1 MEPLASIYEHEGDD
15 IFTDA
20 LHHCSVDSKPETST
34 SDSTLSHSKLI
45 SSEPH
50 DPHFNLPSPSPATI
64 LRRRSIRLG
73 NKQSS
78 DSSTNTD
85 STNVTKRSF
94 GNKPKYSNLKQDENF
109 TAKPY
114 SDEASILAIEE
125 NNEESTVTT
134 STNDTKHDDSVD
146 SALQL
151 GDSSSSF
158 LELIVGLVIKALG
171 FQIKLIFMFVTYPL
185 LFMFRCC
192 LFFMDPFGTTRICK
206 NIFFGIL
213 CRVWNAMFGCI
224 KPYVR
229 KYFKGNESIWSV
241 MFRFGWGFLLSIYVC
256 CILIGL
262 LVSSFVFS
270 GFLMSCF
277 VEKPIQMKEVLNFD
291 YTKLSPV
298 AFVPIIS
305 CDGVVG
311 GKDSENNVQA
321 GKLTTMGERVIP
333 SKHKVQVTVSL
344 RVPESGYNRNLGV
357 FQARVDFLLSSGKK
371 IASLSQPCMLR
382 FTSEP
387 IRLIMTF
394 LKIAPLITGYTSET
408 QILNVKMRG
417 FIEGNIPTSC
427 LKVTLEQRPEYQPGA
442 GIPEIY
448 DASLFVE
455 SELPFFK
462 RIIWHWKMSIFI
474 WIAMM
479 SLFTELIF
487 VLVFCRPIIIPRT
500 RQRVAASA
508 RGPATLDSLQAQS

>member
-1 MEPLASIYEHEGDD
+1 MEPLASIYEHETDD

-20 LHHCSVDSKPETST
+20 LHHYSADSPPETST
-34 SDSTLSHSKLI
+34 SDSTLSHSNPI
-45 SSEPH
+45 SSQPH
-50 DPHFNLPSPSPATI
+50 DPHSNPPSPSPATT
-64 LRRRSIRLG
+64 LRRRSIRLR
-73 NKQSS
+73 NNQSS
-78 DSSTNTD
+78 DSTTNTD
-85 STNVTKRSF
+85 STNVTKKSF
-94 GNKPKYSNLKQDENF
+94 RHHPRYRNLKQDENF

-114 SDEASILAIEE
+114 SDEA

-134 STNDTKHDDSVD
+134 ATNDAEHEGSVD
-146 SALQL
+146 SALRNT
-151 GDSSSSF
+151 DSNSSF
-158 LELIVGLVIKALG
+158 LELVVELVLKALG
-171 FQIKLIFMFVTYPL
+171 YQIKLIFMFVSFPL

-192 LFFMDPFGTTRICK
+192 LFFMDPFGTRKICK
-206 NIFFGIL
+206 SIFFGIL
-213 CRVWNAMFGCI
+213 CRVWSSMFGSI

-229 KYFKGNESIWSV
+229 KYFRGNESIWSV
-241 MFRFGWGFLLSIYVC
+241 MFRFGWGLLLSLYVC

-270 GFLMSCF
+270 GFLMKCF

-298 AFVPIIS
+298 AYVPIIS
-305 CDGVVG
+305 CDGVVR
-311 GKDSENNVQA
+311 GKDSENNVDV
-321 GKLTTMGERVIP
+321 GKLMMMGERVIP
-333 SKHKVQVTVSL
+333 SKHQVQVTVSL

-382 FTSEP
+382 FRSEP

-442 GIPEIY
+442 GIPELY
-448 DASLFVE
+448 DASLIVE

-508 RGPATLDSLQAQS
+508 RGPATSASLQTQS